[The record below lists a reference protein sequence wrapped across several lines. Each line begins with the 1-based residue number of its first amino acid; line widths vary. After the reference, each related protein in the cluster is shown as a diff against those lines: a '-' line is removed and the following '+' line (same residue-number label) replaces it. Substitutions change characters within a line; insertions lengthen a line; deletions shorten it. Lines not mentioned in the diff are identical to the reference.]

1 MSLILVCVLL
11 LTAILV
17 FYLSFQTRDEG
28 ISQIYS
34 ILSVLIFLL
43 SFLFSPLWIKFVMVL
58 GFLIACP
65 YMVARLS
72 VSQYLSK

>member
-17 FYLSFQTRDEG
+17 FYISFQTRDEG
-28 ISQIYS
+28 ISQIYR
-34 ILSVLIFLL
+34 ILSALIFLL

-58 GFLIACP
+58 GFLIAFP

>member
-17 FYLSFQTRDEG
+17 FYISFQTRDEG
-28 ISQIYS
+28 ISQIYR
-34 ILSVLIFLL
+34 ILSALIFLL

-58 GFLIACP
+58 GFLIAFP

-72 VSQYLSK
+72 VFQYLSK